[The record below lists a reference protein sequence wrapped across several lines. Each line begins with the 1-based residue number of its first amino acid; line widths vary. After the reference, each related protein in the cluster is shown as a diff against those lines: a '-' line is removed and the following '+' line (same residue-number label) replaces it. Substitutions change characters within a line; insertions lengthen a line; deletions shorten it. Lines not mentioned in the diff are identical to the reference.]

1 VSPVLLPALIL
12 VATYAVLAVGQAPLL
27 RIDRTGAAIVGA
39 ILMVTVGGLSLDQ
52 AYRSIDYRTLV
63 LLFGMMVLVANLQL
77 AQFFSGLARWIVAAV
92 HHPAALLVTVVFAS
106 GLLSALFV
114 NDTVCLV
121 FTPVLL
127 DVAAIRRHR
136 PQPYLLALATAS
148 NIGSAATMTGNPQNM
163 LIGSLS
169 GLGYIEFASALAP
182 VALAGL
188 AIDAALLWVL
198 FRKDL
203 HAGDFES
210 DERGPRPAH
219 RAMMAKSLAVAAG
232 VVILF
237 LAGVDTALVAAG
249 GAAVLLLT
257 RRVKPEKVYRLIDW
271 GLLTLFI
278 GLFVVIAGIERV
290 GLDRVFFEWLQ
301 PIGIDSV
308 AGLSAV
314 AAALSNLTSNVPAVM
329 LFSRV
334 VPHLPDPRTSWLTL
348 AMSSTLAGN
357 LTILGSIA
365 NLIVVE
371 GARRRGVRISF
382 VEYLRIGVPVTILTL
397 AFGIWWLS

>member
-1 VSPVLLPALIL
+1 MSPVLLPALIL

-63 LLFGMMVLVANLQL
+63 LLFGMMVLVSNLQL

-169 GLGYIEFASALAP
+169 GLGYLEFASALAP

-188 AIDAALLWVL
+188 AIDSALLWVL

-219 RAMMAKSLAVAAG
+219 RAMMAKSLVVAAG

-334 VPHLPDPRTSWLTL
+334 VPYLPDPRTSWLTL

>member
-1 VSPVLLPALIL
+1 MSPVLLPALIL